1 MVKRMGL
8 AGVACVFATALYAEG
23 NRAASAPPAR
33 PTDLLMAASV
43 APQVAAAQAAP
54 KANPQRQMAG
64 PPAPAPDATRGAV
77 TNLPLPRFV
86 SLKTNEGNAR
96 RGPGLTHRIDWVFT
110 RAGMPLRVT
119 AEYENWR
126 RIEDAEG
133 AGGWVHY
140 SMLSGARSVLVTV
153 HMVNVLDAPEEGAGV
168 NFQAEAGV
176 VGRVQECSADWC
188 RIGVEGN
195 RGWVRKTALW
205 GVDAGEVVE

>member
-1 MVKRMGL
+1 MFLRLGC
-8 AGVACVFATALYAEG
+8 AGIACVFATALYAEFD
-23 NRAASAPPAR
+23 RAAMAPPPRPAGLTLVSAPAV
-33 PTDLLMAASV
+33 T
-43 APQVAAAQAAP
+43 AAQMPP
-54 KANPQRQMAG
+54 KANPTRQMAG
-64 PPAPAPDATRGAV
+64 PPAPAPDTTRGAV

-140 SMLSGARSVLVTV
+140 SMLSGARTVLVTV
-153 HMVNVLDAPEEGAGV
+153 NMVNVLNAPDDAAMV

-176 VGRVQECSADWC
+176 IGRVQECTTDWC
-188 RIGVEGN
+188 RIAVEGN

-205 GVDAGEVVE
+205 GVDAGERVE